1 MSLSNYAEAKL
12 LDHMN
17 GTTSWTMPAALY
29 LALFTSNPD
38 EDASGNEVDDTVD
51 DTAYARQ
58 SITFAAATSG
68 AGTAVTSNT
77 QTFAAVVYGSGAAAY
92 SVTHI
97 AAVVYGSGA
106 AAYSVTHIAV
116 FDASTAGN
124 MISYTALAA
133 PISRTVGKTLVF
145 STGDISTLLG

>member
-17 GTTSWTMPAALY
+17 GVTSWTMPSTLY

-58 SITFAAATSG
+58 AITFAAATSG

-97 AAVVYGSGA
+97 A
-106 AAYSVTHIAV
+106 V
-116 FDASTAGN
+116 FDALTSGN

>member
-1 MSLSNYAEAKL
+1 MSLSNFAEKKL

-17 GTTSWTMPAALY
+17 GAASWTMPAALY

-97 AAVVYGSGA
+97 A
-106 AAYSVTHIAV
+106 V
-116 FDASTAGN
+116 FDALTSGN